1 MIITNFFYVRI
12 NKNIPIKEL
21 LLFFL
26 QVLPAMCVAS
36 VGFLL
41 LRAASMVYA
50 SITEEDEG
58 SSSARFLQKKYQMMD
73 LLEICE
79 HGPLLSEVSKI
90 YF

>member
-1 MIITNFFYVRI
+1 MIITNFFLCQNQQKYSHQ
-12 NKNIPIKEL
+12 KL

-58 SSSARFLQKKYQMMD
+58 SSSARCLSKKYQMMN
-73 LLEICE
+73 LLEIC
-79 HGPLLSEVSKI
+79 
-90 YF
+90 